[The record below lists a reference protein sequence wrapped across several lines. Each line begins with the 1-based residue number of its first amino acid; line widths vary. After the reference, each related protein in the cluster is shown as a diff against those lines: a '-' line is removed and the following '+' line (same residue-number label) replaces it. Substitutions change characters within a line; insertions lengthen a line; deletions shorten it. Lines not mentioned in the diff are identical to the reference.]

1 MKFQLEN
8 HQLRIDFSRNK
19 TGLSVVTTCSIKDEQ
34 NVPYLTGT
42 ASVNTGKYNL
52 CKETGRKISLT
63 RAIANLSK
71 ADRTIIWQ
79 AYFARK
85 TNTNQLINNI
95 LENV

>member
-1 MKFQLEN
+1 MKFKLEDLE
-8 HQLRIDFSRNK
+8 LRIDFSRNK
-19 TGLSVVTTCSIKDEQ
+19 TGLSVVTECSIKDQ
-34 NVPYLTGT
+34 YNVPILTGT

-79 AYFARK
+79 AYFSRK
-85 TNTNQLINNI
+85 QNHLLPINY
-95 LENV
+95 LQNV